1 MSKTAENESRNLW
14 TLYGKFLK
22 RLGPVVPIASWA
34 CFLVPQIANGLT
46 LVYFYLAF
54 IVVCAA
60 VCLWLPR
67 TMDKKIQSGL
77 YSEGSSQH
85 WWKQLGLYI
94 DAFFIGLIAFSLLG
108 MMTILLFK
116 VPAQP
121 LADVLLSR
129 RMMNQPTLLITIISV
144 WLSILRYQQKSASL
158 EIKCAAYQFNMGAC
172 ALSKLNEV
180 YRKICKNEHKIIRMT
195 SDFIVILYNLFFV
208 GGSLAMVFFS
218 QQIAMV
224 IQSHFILKMMGF
236 STLMTTK
243 IAIENEKSKDIY
255 LIRKIEK
262 ISGAQWQAS
271 TSEFVYADESASNHI
286 G

>member
-1 MSKTAENESRNLW
+1 MSKTAESEYRNIW

-34 CFLVPQIANGLT
+34 CFLIPQIANGLT

-54 IVVCAA
+54 ILVSAA
-60 VCLWLPR
+60 FCLWLPR
-67 TMDKKIQSGL
+67 TMNKKIQSGL

-85 WWKQLGLYI
+85 GWKRLGLYI

-129 RMMNQPTLLITIISV
+129 RMMNQPTLLITIISL
-144 WLSILRYQQKSASL
+144 WLSILRYEQKSASL
-158 EIKCAAYQFNMGAC
+158 QIKCAAHQFDLGAC
-172 ALSKLNEV
+172 GLGALNEA
-180 YRKICKNEHKIIRMT
+180 YRRICKNEHKIVRLT
-195 SDFIVILYNLFFV
+195 CDFIVILYNLFFV

-218 QQIAMV
+218 HQIAMV
-224 IQSHFILKMMGF
+224 VQSHFILKMMGI
-236 STLMTTK
+236 STLLTSK

-255 LIRKIEK
+255 MIRKIEK
-262 ISGAQWQAS
+262 ISGTQWHAD
-271 TSEFVYADESASNHI
+271 TSEFVIEEKNVNSHDR
-286 G
+286 